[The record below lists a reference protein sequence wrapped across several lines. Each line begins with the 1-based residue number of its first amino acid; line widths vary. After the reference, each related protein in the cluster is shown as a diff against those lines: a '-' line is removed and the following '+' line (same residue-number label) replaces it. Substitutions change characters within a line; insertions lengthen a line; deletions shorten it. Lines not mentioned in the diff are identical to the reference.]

1 MIAIVQASSVFAPSA
16 LLSASWGQGD
26 VTPADLGTL
35 LGSAE
40 QTPGGL
46 VADTNRV
53 GLLVPLQQPGAPLV
67 SLYMHSY
74 SAAPSGLLFRLYLSG
89 FLDS

>member
-1 MIAIVQASSVFAPSA
+1 MSLLPVHSSQPP
-16 LLSASWGQGD
+16 GD
-26 VTPADLGTL
+26 REMSPPADLGTL

-40 QTPGGL
+40 QTMGGL

-53 GLLVPLQQPGAPLV
+53 GLLVPLQQPGVPLV
-67 SLYMHSY
+67 ILYMHSY